1 MRSDLTEP
9 PFEAPERVAQAPVA
23 APVALDPSL
32 APGAALDSRVVLAL
46 QRSAGNCSVSR
57 MLAAGGAMAK
67 VQGDEDEFA
76 PEEEPGDDRVNVLT
90 VETGGEAAGAGG
102 QAVTVSVEAGA
113 EPAGREFAHRAS
125 PDFAKCG
132 VTAAASISA
141 GAAPTHALD
150 AGMYGLTFP
159 ESVDVTITACKEGSK
174 WVPGVLTLVGR
185 YSMQTRL
192 LPGQSE
198 VTGPGGNTTKT
209 NFCKQVSGLKALGNQ
224 VGNPWYMISAVVA
237 HEQVHESRFL
247 PALNAVSAKI
257 VAAIEA
263 VSIPDDGKMAEADA
277 LKALQA
283 NAAFKAAVKTAY
295 TTWLTE
301 AARRVAGDHTGGGP
315 TDRAEKAIVDPMIA
329 SICAE
334 GKKSSWGACPAC
346 PP

>member
-1 MRSDLTEP
+1 
-9 PFEAPERVAQAPVA
+9 
-23 APVALDPSL
+23 
-32 APGAALDSRVVLAL
+32 
-46 QRSAGNCSVSR
+46 
-57 MLAAGGAMAK
+57 MLGAMGK
-67 VQGDEDEFA
+67 VQGEQEEFA
-76 PEEEPGDDRVNVLT
+76 PEEETGDGRVNVLT
-90 VETGGEAAGAGG
+90 VETGGDAKGGG

-113 EPAGREFAHRAS
+113 EPPGREFAHQAS
-125 PDFAKCG
+125 ADFAKCG
-132 VTAAASISA
+132 VTTTASISA
-141 GAAPTHALD
+141 GATPTHALPAD
-150 AGMYGLTFP
+150 MYGLTFP
-159 ESVDVTITACKEGSK
+159 EAVDVTITACKEGST

-198 VTGPGGNTTKT
+198 VTGPGGNTNRS
-209 NFCKQVSGLKALGNQ
+209 NFCEQVTGLKGLGNR

-237 HEQVHESRFL
+237 HEQVHETRFL
-247 PALNAVSAKI
+247 PALNAVSARI
-257 VAAIEA
+257 VAAIEG

-283 NAAFKAAVKTAY
+283 SAAFKAAVKTAY

-301 AARRVAGDHTGGGP
+301 AARRVAGDHAGGGP